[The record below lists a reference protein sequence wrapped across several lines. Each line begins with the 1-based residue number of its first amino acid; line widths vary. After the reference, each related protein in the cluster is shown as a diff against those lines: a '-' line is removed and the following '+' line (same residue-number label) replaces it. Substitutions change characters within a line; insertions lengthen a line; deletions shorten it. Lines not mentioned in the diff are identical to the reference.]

1 MRRSGRAAAAVRPF
15 RFCAGPGRLPDRAAL
30 VEAGRT
36 IERLGYA
43 TFALPDHFTMPFAPL
58 LALQAVADATS
69 TVRVTQTVLNQD
81 FRHPAVLAKELATLD
96 VLSEGRLEIGIGA
109 GWMRAEYEQ
118 AGIAFDSAPARIERL
133 EEVVAV
139 LKGLFAEGPFTFG
152 GKHVTIAALDG
163 TPKPV
168 QRPHPPIMIGGGG
181 RGLLSAAGRQADIV
195 QILPRPLGGAGT
207 GSTGAGAGGPR
218 PFTADAYEERIG
230 WIREAAGDRFDDI
243 ELGAQLLEL
252 AITDDPDE
260 RFEVF
265 FQRFGRRLGDAVPS
279 RDELRASPLLAI
291 GTLDEVC
298 ERLLLTRERFGI
310 SYLMAPIGARP
321 ESLAPVI
328 ERLSGR

>member
-1 MRRSGRAAAAVRPF
+1 MAVRPI
-15 RFCAGPGRLPDRAAL
+15 RFCTGPGRLRDRDDL

-43 TFALPDHFTMPFAPL
+43 TFALPDHFMIPFAPL
-58 LALQAVADATS
+58 LALQAVAGATS
-69 TVRVTQTVLNQD
+69 TVRLTQTVLNQD

-96 VLSEGRLEIGIGA
+96 VLSRGRLEIGIGA

-118 AGIAFDSAPARIERL
+118 AGIGYDPAPVRIERL

-139 LKGLFAEGPFTFG
+139 LRGLFADGPFSFR
-152 GKHVTIAALDG
+152 GKHFTVADLDG

-181 RGLLSAAGRQADIV
+181 RRLLSVAGRQADIV

-207 GSTGAGAGGPR
+207 GAGPDGPR
-218 PFTADAYEERIG
+218 PFTGDAYAERIG
-230 WIREAAGDRFDDI
+230 WIREAAGDRFEEI
-243 ELGAQLLEL
+243 ELGAQLLDL
-252 AITDDPDE
+252 TVTDDPDG
-260 RFEVF
+260 RFEAF
-265 FQRFGRRLGDAVPS
+265 YQRFHRRVGDAVPS
-279 RDELRASPLLAI
+279 REELRASPLLAI

-298 ERLLLTRERFGI
+298 EKLLRTRERFGI
-310 SYLMAPIGARP
+310 SYLMAPIGAAP

-328 ERLSGR
+328 ERLAGR